1 MDIVYHDL
9 SRMHEVKTFIDE
21 WNNSSNYLEVKTS
34 GSTGEPKIHRL
45 TKGFLKKSAERTLS
59 YFNLT
64 SGMKAGLC
72 LSLSTIAG
80 KMMVVR
86 SILAEM
92 ELHVLPVNHNPLKDL
107 SIDLDFT
114 ALVPVQALNYLSND
128 VSNPIN
134 GIVLIG
140 GAPLNEEQFLKISKK
155 FRQAYQTYGMTETA
169 SHIALRKITAD
180 FNLPYRLLDGISI
193 SEKEGQMVIHCK
205 EIEGGV
211 LHTHDC
217 VELLDDRTFHL
228 LGRSDF
234 VFMSGG
240 IKIHP
245 EVLENRL
252 SNLIQESCLV
262 VPVPDE
268 TWGATVGIV
277 LLKNAKIPS
286 NMALKPHFTS
296 SEIPRKYTLI
306 DEILMTVNGKVDRP
320 KMHLK
325 LQNHEWQAL
334 L

>member
-9 SRMHEVKTFIDE
+9 SRMQEVKSFIDE
-21 WNNSSNYLEVKTS
+21 WNNSQSYLEVKTS
-34 GSTGEPKIHRL
+34 GSTGDPKIHRL
-45 TKGFLKKSAERTLS
+45 TKVFLKNSAERTLS

-92 ELHVLPVNHNPLKDL
+92 ELHVLPVNHNPLKSL
-107 SIDLDFT
+107 TIELDFN
-114 ALVPVQALNYLSND
+114 AMVPVQVLNYLQNENSQ
-128 VSNPIN
+128 PIN

-140 GAPLNEEQFLKISKK
+140 GAPLNEVQFEKISKK
-155 FRQAYQTYGMTETA
+155 FKQAFQTYGMTETA

-205 EIEGGV
+205 EIEGGE

-217 VELLDDRTFHL
+217 VELLDERTFHL

-252 SNLIQESCLV
+252 SNLMHETCLV

-268 TWGATVGIV
+268 TWGATVGLV
-277 LLKNAKIPS
+277 LLKNSEIPS
-286 NMALKPHFTS
+286 SATLKTHFAS
-296 SEIPRKYTLI
+296 SEIPRKFTFV
-306 DEILMTVNGKVDRP
+306 DEILTTVNGKIDRP

>member
-9 SRMHEVKTFIDE
+9 SRMQEVKTFIEE
-21 WNNSSNYLEVKTS
+21 WNNSLSYLEVKSS

-45 TKGFLKKSAERTLS
+45 SKAFLEKSAARTLA

-64 SGMKAGLC
+64 SQMKAGLC

-80 KMMVVR
+80 KMMVIR
-86 SILAEM
+86 SILAAM
-92 ELHVLPVNHNPLKDL
+92 ELHVLPVNHNPLKNL
-107 SIDLDFT
+107 TIDLDFN
-114 ALVPVQALNYLSND
+114 AMVPVQALNYHREKHTG
-128 VSNPIN
+128 PMN

-140 GAPLNEEQFLKISKK
+140 GAPLNEDQFQKIYKK
-155 FRQAYQTYGMTETA
+155 FPQAYQTYGMTETA
-169 SHIALRKITAD
+169 SHIALRKISTD
-180 FNLPYRLLDGISI
+180 FNAPYRALDGVNI
-193 SEKEGQMVIHCK
+193 SEKEGRLVIHCK
-205 EIEGGV
+205 EIEGGM

-217 VELLDDRTFHL
+217 IELLDERTFHL

-234 VFMSGG
+234 VFISGG
-240 IKIHP
+240 LKIHP

-252 SNLIQESCLV
+252 SNLMHETCLV

-268 TWGATVGIV
+268 TWGATVGLV
-277 LLKNAKIPS
+277 LLKNSKIPS
-286 NMALKPHFTS
+286 NMELTPHFTS
-296 SEIPRKYTLI
+296 AEIPRKFVI
-306 DEILMTVNGKVDRP
+306 VDEILRTENGKIDRP

>member
-9 SRMHEVKTFIDE
+9 SRIQEVKSFIEE
-21 WNNSSNYLEVKTS
+21 WNNSLSYLEVKSS
-34 GSTGEPKIHRL
+34 GSTGDPRIHRL
-45 TKGFLKKSAERTLS
+45 TKAFLKKSAERTLS

-114 ALVPVQALNYLSND
+114 ALVPVQALNYLSNEL
-128 VSNPIN
+128 SNPIN

-140 GAPLNEEQFLKISKK
+140 GAPMNEGQFLKIFKK
-155 FRQAYQTYGMTETA
+155 FKQAYQTYGMTETA
-169 SHIALRKITAD
+169 SHIALRKITED
-180 FNLPYRLLDGISI
+180 FNQPYQLLDGISI

-217 VELLDDRTFHL
+217 VELLDEKTFHL

-240 IKIHP
+240 NKIHP

-252 SNLIQESCLV
+252 SNLIHETCLV

-268 TWGATVGIV
+268 TWGATVGLV
-277 LLKNAKIPS
+277 LLKN
-286 NMALKPHFTS
+286 
-296 SEIPRKYTLI
+296 SEIPSSVILNAHFSSSEMPRKLTFV
-306 DEILMTVNGKVDRP
+306 DEILTTVNGKIDRP

-325 LQNHEWQAL
+325 LQNHEWQAML
-334 L
+334 

>member
-9 SRMHEVKTFIDE
+9 SRMQEVKSFIEE
-21 WNNSSNYLEVKTS
+21 WNNSQSYLEVKSS

-45 TKGFLKKSAERTLS
+45 SKAFLKKSAERTLT

-64 SGMKAGLC
+64 TGMKAGLC

-86 SILAEM
+86 SILASL
-92 ELHVLPVNHNPLKDL
+92 ELHVLPVNHNPLKNL
-107 SIDLDFT
+107 TIDLDFN
-114 ALVPVQALNYLSND
+114 AMVPVQALNYQHDEDTS
-128 VSNPIN
+128 PMN

-140 GAPLNEEQFLKISKK
+140 GAPLNEEQFERIYRK
-155 FRQAYQTYGMTETA
+155 FPQAYQTYGMTETA

-180 FNLPYRLLDGISI
+180 FNVPYRVLDGINI
-193 SEKEGQMVIHCK
+193 SEKEGQLVIHCR
-205 EIEGGV
+205 EIEGGM
-211 LHTHDC
+211 LHTNDC
-217 VELLDDRTFHL
+217 VEILDASSFQL

-234 VFMSGG
+234 VFISGG

-252 SNLIQESCLV
+252 SNLMHQTCLV

-268 TWGATVGIV
+268 TWGATVGLV
-277 LLKNAKIPS
+277 LLKNSEIPS
-286 NMALKPHFTS
+286 SATLKTHFAS
-296 SEIPRKYTLI
+296 SEIPRKFTLV
-306 DEILMTVNGKVDRP
+306 DEILTTENGKIDRP

>member
-1 MDIVYHDL
+1 MQ
-9 SRMHEVKTFIDE
+9 EVKSFIDE
-21 WNNSSNYLEVKTS
+21 WNNSQSYLEVKTS
-34 GSTGEPKIHRL
+34 GSTGDPKIHRL
-45 TKGFLKKSAERTLS
+45 TKVFLKNSAERTLS

-92 ELHVLPVNHNPLKDL
+92 ELHVLPVNHNPLKSL
-107 SIDLDFT
+107 TIELDFN
-114 ALVPVQALNYLSND
+114 AMVPVQVLNYLQNENSQ
-128 VSNPIN
+128 PIN

-140 GAPLNEEQFLKISKK
+140 GAPLNEVQFEKISKK
-155 FRQAYQTYGMTETA
+155 FKQAFQTYGMTETA

-205 EIEGGV
+205 EIEGGE

-217 VELLDDRTFHL
+217 VELLDERTFHL

-252 SNLIQESCLV
+252 SNLMHETCLV

-268 TWGATVGIV
+268 TWGATVGLV
-277 LLKNAKIPS
+277 LLKNSEIPS
-286 NMALKPHFTS
+286 SATLKTHFAS
-296 SEIPRKYTLI
+296 SEIPRKFTFV
-306 DEILMTVNGKVDRP
+306 DEILTTVNGKIDRP